1 MGTQDREVSWVKFLS
16 QERIVLV
23 QRETSETRRGC
34 EAGPERQESESK
46 REPVTAASGAETPQS
61 QFVFYERPYSP
72 GEPKE
77 RALGSVRGK
86 WFAASSGGR

>member
-1 MGTQDREVSWVKFLS
+1 MKFLS

-23 QRETSETRRGC
+23 QRETSETRKGC
-34 EAGPERQESESK
+34 EAGPERGRSQSQ
-46 REPVTAASGAETPQS
+46 REPVTAARGAETPES
-61 QFVFYERPYSP
+61 QCVFYERPCSH
-72 GEPKE
+72 GEQEE